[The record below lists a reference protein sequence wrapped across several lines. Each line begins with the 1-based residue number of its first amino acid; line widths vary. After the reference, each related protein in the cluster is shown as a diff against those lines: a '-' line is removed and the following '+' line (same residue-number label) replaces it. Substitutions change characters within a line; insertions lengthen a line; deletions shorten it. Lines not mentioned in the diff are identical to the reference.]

1 MKIEA
6 ILLTFLFSIAC
17 PTKNGNQKEIKQWT
31 SLEVKRV
38 LVALQKAFS
47 FYEQNGDTLNLDA
60 YFGLRIAQ
68 GILSSLIH
76 QKDNKTSLRLGSA
89 VYIQVN
95 DLLDRAA
102 NCSSNAQITLRESSP
117 QYYNLVGLAVSQ
129 PWRTV
134 RRHNTINPNL
144 VTGFNE
150 EQLSDDILWKY
161 ESCLARLLG
170 SPVHGGKPCVIT
182 AECWGLMTRPGE
194 IGYVLTHQALYFM
207 LGEQRGCFKALPNEV
222 TIPKLQETYDRICSN
237 IYNQLVVIEEQIHPT
252 KRIDADL
259 MMEQCV
265 VCGLMGYNE
274 FLTPQRLRRVL
285 KWQRSSGCYG
295 DINDETNLTRQG
307 KSRKTMRK
315 LLTTKD
321 LPDGCESHITGVGTA
336 LLSIYLRFLLEDE
349 SHFQHL

>member
-1 MKIEA
+1 MRFCPKRP
-6 ILLTFLFSIAC
+6 LLSKNWQVVSRRKHVRFIREISGFNQFISHTKPVKDKTIIFLS
-17 PTKNGNQKEIKQWT
+17 
-31 SLEVKRV
+31 
-38 LVALQKAFS
+38 
-47 FYEQNGDTLNLDA
+47 YTLSSTVVDSS
-60 YFGLRIAQ
+60 YFQ

-150 EQLSDDILWKY
+150 EQLSDDILRKY

-207 LGEQRGCFKALPNEV
+207 LGEQRGKYYSC
-222 TIPKLQETYDRICSN
+222 LQTFI
-237 IYNQLVVIEEQIHPT
+237 
-252 KRIDADL
+252 A
-259 MMEQCV
+259 
-265 VCGLMGYNE
+265 
-274 FLTPQRLRRVL
+274 
-285 KWQRSSGCYG
+285 
-295 DINDETNLTRQG
+295 
-307 KSRKTMRK
+307 
-315 LLTTKD
+315 
-321 LPDGCESHITGVGTA
+321 
-336 LLSIYLRFLLEDE
+336 
-349 SHFQHL
+349 

>member
-1 MKIEA
+1 M
-6 ILLTFLFSIAC
+6 
-17 PTKNGNQKEIKQWT
+17 
-31 SLEVKRV
+31 
-38 LVALQKAFS
+38 
-47 FYEQNGDTLNLDA
+47 
-60 YFGLRIAQ
+60 
-68 GILSSLIH
+68 
-76 QKDNKTSLRLGSA
+76 
-89 VYIQVN
+89 
-95 DLLDRAA
+95 DRAA
-102 NCSSNAQITLRESSP
+102 HCSSNAQITLRESSP

-134 RRHNTINPNL
+134 RRHNTINPKL

-207 LGEQRGCFKALPNEV
+207 LGEQR
-222 TIPKLQETYDRICSN
+222 
-237 IYNQLVVIEEQIHPT
+237 VIEEQIHPT

-315 LLTTKD
+315 LLTKKD
-321 LPDGCESHITGVGTA
+321 LPGI
-336 LLSIYLRFLLEDE
+336 
-349 SHFQHL
+349 